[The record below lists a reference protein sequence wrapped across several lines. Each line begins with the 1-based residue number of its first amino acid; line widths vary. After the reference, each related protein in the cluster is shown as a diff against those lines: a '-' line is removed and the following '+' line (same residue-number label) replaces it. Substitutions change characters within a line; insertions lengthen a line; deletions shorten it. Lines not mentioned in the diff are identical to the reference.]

1 MNFWK
6 LNKKMVLSLCGTIVA
21 GCFAIIYFAA
31 DFGRG
36 WIAFLF
42 ASGLS
47 AFALLNS
54 FILFIVPALNSF
66 RVIRRLTEDTSAF
79 AVTPLFDNGYAIGT
93 RYEKSWFFFTTPC
106 INATISSLPLTIYYE
121 PSSRSSP
128 SYIAFKFRPLAKEG
142 SKRIYV
148 ESINFTLRF
157 KKRLSTDIKP
167 QVAQFVAGIREKG
180 FTSGAGRPVSTKH
193 YEQYEN

>member
-6 LNKKMVLSLCGTIVA
+6 INKKMVLSLCGTIAA

-31 DFGRG
+31 DFGKG

-79 AVTPLFDNGYAIGT
+79 AVTPLFDDGYMIGT

-106 INATISSLPLTIYYE
+106 INASISSLPVTIYYE
-121 PSSRSSP
+121 PSSRSNP
-128 SYIAFKFRPLAKEG
+128 SYITFRFQPLAKDG
-142 SKRIYV
+142 SKRIYS
-148 ESINFTLRF
+148 EWITFTLRF
-157 KKRLSTDIKP
+157 RKRLSTDIKP
-167 QVAQFVAGIREKG
+167 QVLQFTAGLKEKG
-180 FTSGAGRPVSTKH
+180 LTSGAHKPVSTKH
-193 YEQYEN
+193 YEQYED